1 MARKGVQATLS
12 LSDPS
17 GAGLIYLTLHHDET
31 IEDTT
36 EKILREKVM
45 TVVMLNLGKIEQC
58 RDSAGH

>member
-36 EKILREKVM
+36 EN
-45 TVVMLNLGKIEQC
+45 MLKDKSHDCCDAESEED
-58 RDSAGH
+58 RAV

>member
-1 MARKGVQATLS
+1 MARKGVQPTLS

-36 EKILREKVM
+36 EK
-45 TVVMLNLGKIEQC
+45 MLKGKSHDCCDAESEED
-58 RDSAGH
+58 RAV